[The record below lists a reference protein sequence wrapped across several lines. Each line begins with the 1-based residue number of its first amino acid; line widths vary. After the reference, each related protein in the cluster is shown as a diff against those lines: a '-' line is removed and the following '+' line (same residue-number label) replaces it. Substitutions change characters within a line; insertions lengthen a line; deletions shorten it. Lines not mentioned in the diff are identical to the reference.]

1 MLLQKIKLFLAWFL
15 TAIIPA
21 ACPFERDVSFFGCKF
36 HIPPLCKL
44 NPFYEQLINVRF
56 KALNYLFTQKLCA

>member
-21 ACPFERDVSFFGCKF
+21 ACPFERDVSFFGRKF

-44 NPFYEQLINVRF
+44 NPFYDQLTNLRF
-56 KALNYLFTQKLCA
+56 QALTYLSNQKLCA